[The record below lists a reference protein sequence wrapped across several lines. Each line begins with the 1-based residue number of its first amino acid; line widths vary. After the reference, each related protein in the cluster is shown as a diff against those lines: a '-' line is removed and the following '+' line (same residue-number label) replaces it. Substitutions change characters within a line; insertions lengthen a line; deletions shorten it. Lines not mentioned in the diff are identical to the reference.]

1 MRTIKTNFKRSG
13 KYFVVAMLHLFEAL
27 AMIIVAT
34 VVLAYYAMNGQ
45 FVYRRLRK
53 PYVYVWRAITW
64 GALVWAT
71 FTYVLVPFFA
81 WWDKAMEFIGNV
93 IFG

>member
-1 MRTIKTNFKRSG
+1 MKDIRDNFELTVKHFYAFIIHLSVG
-13 KYFVVAMLHLFEAL
+13 VIML
-27 AMIIVAT
+27 
-34 VVLAYYAMNGQ
+34 VVLLAKTLYRAMNGK
-45 FVYRRLRK
+45 FGMCELGS
-53 PYVYVWRAITW
+53 PYVYIWRTLTW

-81 WWDKAMEFIGNV
+81 WWDLAMQYLNNL